1 MFMDQERLVPE
12 AESVPMRPEL
22 ALHTDASH
30 DDFEL
35 QPLQNAPVPMTPV
48 TQDTMFN
55 QTNQFKE
62 YKMTQKQLSSE
73 LKDIMGQLSERALH
87 QESNLAQKG
96 QELAAHSARNNMILA
111 TSRNASRS

>member
-1 MFMDQERLVPE
+1 
-12 AESVPMRPEL
+12 
-22 ALHTDASH
+22 
-30 DDFEL
+30 
-35 QPLQNAPVPMTPV
+35 MTPV
-48 TQDTMFN
+48 TQETMFN

-96 QELAAHSARNNMILA
+96 QELAAHSARNNMALA